1 MMSRSICILRTSRL
15 RSWLLYYNEYDLPMC
30 STFLTAER
38 DRLTTYLGRYRVA
51 GARQR
56 SKLDSPVRLSR
67 CWLGAAQGFWAYLVP
82 QLLSSSAVRT

>member
-38 DRLTTYLGRYRVA
+38 DRLTA
-51 GARQR
+51 GGQEP
-56 SKLDSPVRLSR
+56 DSVE
-67 CWLGAAQGFWAYLVP
+67 A
-82 QLLSSSAVRT
+82 